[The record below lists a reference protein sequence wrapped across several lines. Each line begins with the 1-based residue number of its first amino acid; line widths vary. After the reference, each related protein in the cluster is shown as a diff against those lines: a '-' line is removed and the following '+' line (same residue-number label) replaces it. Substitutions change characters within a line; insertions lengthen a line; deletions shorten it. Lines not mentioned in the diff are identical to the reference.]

1 MTERKDDEGRTE
13 LSAERMELIRRFMS
27 ATPEGESDT
36 VAAVT
41 PLRPRVEQRAA
52 AKPERP
58 LPIEVAPVEVAPERP
73 VVAPAAPVAVV
84 ARAPRPAAVIQ
95 PRPTGSRGREGL
107 VMLLRGFPE
116 IGWLAAAVILSL
128 VIVLLLAHPG

>member
-1 MTERKDDEGRTE
+1 MPERKDDEGRTE

-27 ATPEGESDT
+27 AAPEGESDT

-58 LPIEVAPVEVAPERP
+58 LPVEIAPLEVAPEP
-73 VVAPAAPVAVV
+73 LVAPVAPVAVV
-84 ARAPRPAAVIQ
+84 ARAPRPAAVMH

-107 VMLLRGFPE
+107 VMLVRGFPE
-116 IGWLAAAVILSL
+116 IGWLAVAVVLSL
-128 VIVLLLAHPG
+128 LVVLLLVHSG